1 MADMVQGQ
9 GERQSGRLGARLD
22 GWFQDV
28 RYSVRTLRNRPG
40 FTVVA
45 VLILAIG
52 IGASTSL
59 FSTAHSVMRQSAPF
73 PGAERL
79 VVALKTIEGQVSGT
93 VSRVDYFD
101 VREMSGSFEQL
112 AAVANFTMDQ
122 IVTGGERPMLAQASY
137 ITWNLLPALGVRPVL
152 GSGFGPDDE
161 AQSRDDLILISHGF
175 WQTHFGGMPE
185 VIGRTLAMDG
195 RPKTVVGVMPAGF
208 RILFD
213 ADVWRLIHRDG
224 PFDAQRDSHSHVLIG
239 RLTAGTT
246 LAQAREEAAIISR
259 ALAAQYPETNTG
271 KGLWITD
278 FRSYMVRSVRTSL
291 LILMVTTVLVLV
303 IASANVA
310 GLLLARSEHRRME
323 MAMRSALGASRGR
336 LVRQLLTESVIFTI
350 TAGMLGLGVAHLMQH
365 ALLQVLPLSE
375 LGIRSIG
382 LNAWALGFALLLAV
396 VTGLLVGVTPALH
409 GTNLRPAQQ
418 LRAGT
423 HTTEGLSGTRLRSG
437 FVVLQIALTV
447 VLLVGSGLLL
457 RSLTRLTR
465 VELGFDAE
473 NLLTAH
479 VQIDRQIYETR
490 EARAQFFTTFL
501 AEVEAIPGVTSAAL
515 SSRLP
520 IRNPWQDWGIRRA
533 DQPVPPVQE
542 SFSAMVRWVSPAYFR
557 TMGIP
562 HVMGRDF
569 SAVDA
574 PGRPY
579 AAVLSESTVRHIFS
593 DRDPLGQRV
602 KIGWEDREFVVVGVV
617 ADARLNAVN
626 GAADAAAYMSS
637 AQIGA
642 TRLQL
647 AVRTALP
654 PAQLVGPIEDVLR
667 RMDSHALFARPL
679 SMEAV
684 LAREL
689 AGIRVMSLSS
699 TLFAGVALLLAAIGL
714 YGVLAYQIRRRM
726 REFGIR
732 LAMGATDAHVF
743 GTVLRRG
750 VSLIG
755 YGVGLGVAAAYPAS
769 LLIRRVL
776 FDTSPLDLVTY
787 GTSIALLILVAIAAC
802 TIPASR
808 AMRVNIVEVLRLE

>member
-1 MADMVQGQ
+1 MVQEQ
-9 GERQSGRLGARLD
+9 GENQSGRLGARLD
-22 GWFQDV
+22 AWFQDV

-93 VSRVDYFD
+93 VSR
-101 VREMSGSFEQL
+101 
-112 AAVANFTMDQ
+112 FTMDQ

-161 AQSRDDLILISHGF
+161 AQSRNDLILISHGF
-175 WQTHFGGMPE
+175 WQTHFGGVPE

-239 RLTAGTT
+239 RLTDGTT
-246 LAQAREEAAIISR
+246 LAQARDETAIIARS
-259 ALAAQYPETNTG
+259 LAEQYPETNTG

-336 LVRQLLTESVIFTI
+336 LVRQLLTESVILTV
-350 TAGMLGLGVAHLMQH
+350 TAGMLGLGVARLMQH

-382 LNAWALGFALLLAV
+382 LNAWALGFAVLLAV

-418 LRAGT
+418 LRSGT
-423 HTTEGLSGTRLRSG
+423 HATEGVGGTRLRSG

-465 VELGFDAE
+465 VELGFDAQG
-473 NLLTAH
+473 LLTGH

-490 EARAQFFTTFL
+490 EARAQFFTEFL

-562 HVMGRDF
+562 HVTGRDF
-569 SAVDA
+569 STVDA

-647 AVRTALP
+647 AVRTVLP
-654 PAQLVGPIEDVLR
+654 PAQLIGPIENVLR

-699 TLFAGVALLLAAIGL
+699 TLFALAAIGL
-714 YGVLAYQIRRRM
+714 YGVLAYQIGRRM

-750 VSLIG
+750 LSLIG